1 VAHRLENIVGSAARQ
16 SQRLKL
22 FRRIIMLAE
31 RGSVP
36 KDNPLF
42 RDHDIR
48 SFDDREHVI
57 PVP

>member
-1 VAHRLENIVGSAARQ
+1 
-16 SQRLKL
+16 
-22 FRRIIMLAE
+22 MLAE
-31 RGSVP
+31 SGSVP

-42 RDHDIR
+42 RDHDIP